1 MHGVRARSRPSNRRT
16 RDFSINAQIGG
27 PPSSP
32 GPAETFENVDVQLVE
47 MGPALIDDVN
57 ERQNLHAIEQT
68 QSHGEAVASMAS
80 RRRLMF
86 WFEAEIRTFVR
97 VTIRRKMCVA
107 HPRPLLETIC
117 SSKSARANL
126 VQRHT
131 HTNDGFAPRR
141 AQYCSLVHEGAS
153 TSRL

>member
-1 MHGVRARSRPSNRRT
+1 M
-16 RDFSINAQIGG
+16 Q
-27 PPSSP
+27 
-32 GPAETFENVDVQLVE
+32 
-47 MGPALIDDVN
+47 ALIDDVQ
-57 ERQNLHAIEQT
+57 ERENLHAIEQT

-86 WFEAEIRTFVR
+86 WFEAEIEDIRTRHEQTQDVR
-97 VTIRRKMCVA
+97 FA

-131 HTNDGFAPRR
+131 THTTGLRCDGLNTAP
-141 AQYCSLVHEGAS
+141 
-153 TSRL
+153 

>member
-1 MHGVRARSRPSNRRT
+1 MM
-16 RDFSINAQIGG
+16 Q
-27 PPSSP
+27 
-32 GPAETFENVDVQLVE
+32 
-47 MGPALIDDVN
+47 ALIDDVQ
-57 ERQNLHAIEQT
+57 ERENLHAIEQT
-68 QSHGEAVASMAS
+68 QSHGEAVGSMAS

-86 WFEAEIRTFVR
+86 WFEAEIKDIRTR
-97 VTIRRKMCVA
+97 HDQAQDLRVA